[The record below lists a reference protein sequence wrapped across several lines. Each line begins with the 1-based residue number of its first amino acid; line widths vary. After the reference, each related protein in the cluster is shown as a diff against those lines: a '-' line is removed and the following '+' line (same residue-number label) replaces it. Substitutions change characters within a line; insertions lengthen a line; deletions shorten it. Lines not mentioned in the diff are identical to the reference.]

1 MRRATRT
8 FQKNLEKKAEMEFW
22 LIGIAVM
29 TLVVIVAIA
38 GAVMSSLLISLS
50 RLSEDD
56 HDYIKD
62 WNDDGNKR
70 KR

>member
-1 MRRATRT
+1 
-8 FQKNLEKKAEMEFW
+8 MEFW